1 MKYKAW
7 YLWSKNSI
15 SVNNLVWQ
23 MVAQH
28 MIKNYLESVT
38 HKQMSDLEFYSS
50 FLTENIF
57 VSIAISI
64 VPPVFVNFYFI
75 IFIFVLCDLP
85 VFFKPVPVEAK
96 LDGYMCT
103 IFRTVRIV
111 WLLFV
116 PVLTHTKNS
125 IRFLPGHKSFA
136 KDDGVT
142 NLMGQFTWNPSLS
155 FLPDVAHLGNWM
167 LSTYCMTIRLSKIFW
182 KCCQLLYGH

>member
-1 MKYKAW
+1 
-7 YLWSKNSI
+7 
-15 SVNNLVWQ
+15 
-23 MVAQH
+23 

-50 FLTENIF
+50 FLTEHIF

-64 VPPVFVNFYFI
+64 VPPALRNFYFI
-75 IFIFVLCDLP
+75 ILIFVLWDLP
-85 VFFKPVPVEAK
+85 VFFKPVPIEAK
-96 LDGYMCT
+96 LDGNVCT

-125 IRFLPGHKSFA
+125 ILFLPGHKSFA

-142 NLMGQFTWNPSLS
+142 NLMGQFT
-155 FLPDVAHLGNWM
+155 
-167 LSTYCMTIRLSKIFW
+167 
-182 KCCQLLYGH
+182 